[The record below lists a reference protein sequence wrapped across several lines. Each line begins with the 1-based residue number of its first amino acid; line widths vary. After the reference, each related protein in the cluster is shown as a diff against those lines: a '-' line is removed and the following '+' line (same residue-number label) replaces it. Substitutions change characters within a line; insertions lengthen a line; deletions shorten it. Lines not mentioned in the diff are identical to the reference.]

1 MGLKLKYLEH
11 VKNVILDEMAY
22 SSNCIVK
29 GKDNTLLFAMH
40 RVWYNIKYKIYKLIG
55 KLICM

>member
-22 SSNCIVK
+22 SSNCIANN
-29 GKDNTLLFAMH
+29 KDIAMH